1 MKNLI
6 LTVLLIVPFFVNA
19 QQRTLEGR
27 IKGLEVKK
35 VFISDFYGNEKRA
48 FDSTAVDK
56 NGSFKFSFPQSRSV
70 GLYRLR
76 FGENLFIDI
85 IYNQEDIFF
94 ETYASALIDSLK
106 FNKSAENKLYF
117 DYLNRRNETEY
128 RISLLDPLLSR
139 YPDNDPFY
147 KQIVKE
153 FTNLNAGL
161 TDYIN
166 NLIAENKNTFTA
178 KIVKADRMPLPDVSL
193 VEDARADY
201 MKAHFFDQADF
212 SDTLLLR
219 TNLISNKVMLYLS
232 FYQNNRMT
240 KDQLEV
246 EFIKAVQVIMNKTKS
261 SPAVYAFAMD
271 YLIGGFESYGFEK
284 VITYIADNINLEET
298 CVDDERKAKLENKV
312 ESLKKF
318 AIGLKA
324 PDFTSTDLKGKTV
337 KLSEVKSEYTLLVFW
352 ATWCPHCTKLIPEL
366 KKIYLPN
373 NNEKLEIIAVS
384 LDESQPELE
393 KFLKE
398 GGYDWINISDF
409 KKWKGDIVQQYD
421 IFATPTMLL
430 LSKDGTIIAKPMT
443 FDEVKNE
450 LYKRNVLR

>member
-56 NGSFKFSFPQSRSV
+56 NGSFKFTFPPGRSV

-76 FGENLFIDI
+76 FGENRFVDI
-85 IYNQEDIFF
+85 IYNSEDISF

-128 RISLLDPLLSR
+128 RLSLLDPLLSR
-139 YPDNDPFY
+139 YPANDPFY

-178 KIVKADRMPLPDVSL
+178 KIVKADRVPLPDVSL